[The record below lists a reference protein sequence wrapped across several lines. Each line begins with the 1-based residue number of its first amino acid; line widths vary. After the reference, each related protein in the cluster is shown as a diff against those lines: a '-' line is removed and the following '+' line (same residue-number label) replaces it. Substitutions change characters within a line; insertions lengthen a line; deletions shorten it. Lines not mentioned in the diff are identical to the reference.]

1 MTIVE
6 ALPQLVQDLGEACGF
21 DLTLV
26 EESVFAEGVFIAATA
41 RSPRRSPAARPVF
54 IEALAKIMI
63 TQNDGGDWET
73 SALVFFFVN
82 GDRVA
87 PRNASYLSLKLD
99 QSNAVSR
106 WVAGVWEEDVY
117 EEWTGLARLDDE

>member
-6 ALPQLVQDLGEACGF
+6 ALPQLAHALGEACGF

-41 RSPRRSPAARPVF
+41 RSPSRSQAARPVVM
-54 IEALAKIMI
+54 EALAKIMI
-63 TQNDGGDWET
+63 TQNDAGGWET
-73 SALVFFFVN
+73 WALVFFFVN

-87 PRNASYLSLKLD
+87 PPNATYLTLKLD
-99 QSNAVSR
+99 QSAVVSR
-106 WVAGVWEEDVY
+106 WVTAGWEEDVY
-117 EEWTGLARLDDE
+117 EEWTGLVRLDD